1 MSRQAVLTLVL
12 SPKQQQCQTGLTAL
26 GCKQQC
32 YLQQDSRGS
41 LGGSKPALADLLSV
55 LLHVELLLRALRA
68 AWVSEWQLGEQGGEV
83 SSQESWHG
91 REVQERSVTHS

>member
-1 MSRQAVLTLVL
+1 MQTAVL
-12 SPKQQQCQTGLTAL
+12 SPTRQ
-26 GCKQQC
+26 
-32 YLQQDSRGS
+32 SPGS

-55 LLHVELLLRALRA
+55 LLHVELLLRALHA